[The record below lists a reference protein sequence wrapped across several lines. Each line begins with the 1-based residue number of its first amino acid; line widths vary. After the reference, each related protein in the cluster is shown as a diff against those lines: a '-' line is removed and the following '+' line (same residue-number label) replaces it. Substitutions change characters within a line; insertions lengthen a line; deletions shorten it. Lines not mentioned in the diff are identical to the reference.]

1 MKISYATTKK
11 WLETDAEKCSAEELC
26 TLLQLIED
34 ALKIVEKRDEKLT
47 GALAEME
54 RLAKSVGFDSVQDLM
69 KLVTKSSRS
78 SVSTTDVRAPRAGL
92 RKPFM
97 NPLDPH
103 SGIFA
108 LTHLHDLP
116 DWAQA
121 CVDKGWSKDE
131 LHYKRIAAGWSA
143 RGIEPLFD
151 PIARHAEL
159 VKKEIENSVVFQRP
173 KKAD

>member
-11 WLETDAEKCSAEELC
+11 WLETDAASCSAEELC

-47 GALAEME
+47 GTLLEME

-69 KLVTKSSRS
+69 KVVAKSSRPP
-78 SVSTTDVRAPRAGL
+78 VVVNDVRAPRAGL

-103 SGIFA
+103 SGIYA

-116 DWAQA
+116 EWAQA

-131 LHYKRIAAGWSA
+131 LHYKRIASSWSA

-151 PIARHAEL
+151 PVARHAEL
-159 VKKEIENSVVFQRP
+159 VKQEIESAVKFQRP